1 MVPIPETVQAID
13 DLDPIGEIDLVA
25 ELGLLADL
33 AQEIVPDLVGVS
45 IARLDHGL
53 TFTVVATD
61 AEIAVL
67 DGIQYLAGGPCVD
80 SAHINQPVGFDND
93 DALDEDRWSLFAQA
107 TAAHTVRTTLTL
119 PLMTDGQVV
128 GTVNLYAASR
138 RAFAGHRDELADI
151 FGAWAA
157 GAVANADLA
166 FTTRSEAQA
175 APDLVRKQFVIDMAT
190 GLTASQLGIGVE
202 AAAARMR
209 DAASRA
215 GVSMS
220 DLAQEILTAHE
231 EPDREKD

>member
-1 MVPIPETVQAID
+1 MVPIPETIRAID
-13 DLDPIGEIDLVA
+13 ELDPTGEIDLVV
-25 ELGLLADL
+25 ELGFLADR

-61 AEIAVL
+61 TEIAVL

-80 SAHINQPVGFDND
+80 AAHINQPVGFDND
-93 DALDEDRWSLFAQA
+93 DALDEDRWRLFAQA

-119 PLMTDGQVV
+119 PLMTDGHVV
-128 GTVNLYAASR
+128 GTVNLYAASQ
-138 RAFAGHRDELADI
+138 RAFAGHRDELAEI
-151 FGAWAA
+151 FGAWAS

-175 APDLVRKQFVIDMAT
+175 APDRVRKQFVIDMAA
-190 GLTASQLGIGVE
+190 GLTAAQLGIDVE
-202 AAAARMR
+202 AAEARLR

-215 GVSMS
+215 GVSLAQ
-220 DLAQEILTAHE
+220 LAQEIVTAHE
-231 EPDREKD
+231 ETDRDKE